1 MKSRKRVEMALLHKQ
16 PDRIPLDLGGGGQTG
31 MHASRRKLK
40 GSECAGINRIGIE
53 IESILRRKFSRLL
66 RPSAEGRMR

>member
-1 MKSRKRVEMALLHKQ
+1 MKILLNSA
-16 PDRIPLDLGGGGQTG
+16 IILGSLFAQAAACWTQE
-31 MHASRRKLK
+31 KENQDNFK

-53 IESILRRKFSRLL
+53 NESILRRRFSQLL